1 MLRYMTRG
9 KDTREANPGR
19 DTARK
24 SRVEARLDGSSHVHA
39 LIEHASSFTSY
50 DDVASCSQ
58 LSLACT
64 VSFFFPVL
72 KRKRKKK
79 KKKKKKESFYQ
90 RVKARTSS
98 PPLAIL
104 SSNFAA
110 SRVSWKRIYPP
121 KLGRNTRGHTSWMY
135 SGNDS
140 FHQLSRFEGGG
151 EGKKNRGRLFA
162 TKRILSL
169 KHFLFVKNRV

>member
-1 MLRYMTRG
+1 MTTLPAAPSSPLLAPCLFFSG
-9 KDTREANPGR
+9 FEKKKGR
-19 DTARK
+19 R
-24 SRVEARLDGSSHVHA
+24 
-39 LIEHASSFTSY
+39 
-50 DDVASCSQ
+50 
-58 LSLACT
+58 
-64 VSFFFPVL
+64 
-72 KRKRKKK
+72 KRKR
-79 KKKKKKESFYQ
+79 KKESFYQ

-121 KLGRNTRGHTSWMY
+121 KLGRNTRGHASWMY

-151 EGKKNRGRLFA
+151 GKRVA
-162 TKRILSL
+162 KRRPTFRNETSLSA
-169 KHFLFVKNRV
+169 FETFRFVKNRVWMGHDCIVYPIFFSRIIIVHPLRFTLKRKRINKERSE

>member
-1 MLRYMTRG
+1 MNATIR
-9 KDTREANPGR
+9 DTRQRYEGSKS
-19 DTARK
+19 TARHGEK
-24 SRVEARLDGSSHVHA
+24 VQGGGATRWELARARINRTRLVLRRMTTLPAAPSSPLLVPC
-39 LIEHASSFTSY
+39 L
-50 DDVASCSQ
+50 
-58 LSLACT
+58 
-64 VSFFFPVL
+64 FFLPVL
-72 KRKRKKK
+72 KRKRKK

-140 FHQLSRFEGGG
+140 FHQLSRFEEGGG
-151 EGKKNRGRLFA
+151 GKKSRGRLFA

-169 KHFLFVKNRV
+169 KHFLFLQNLM